1 MPMYKVCYL
10 YKHGEK
16 DPKDQ
21 AMQQTFC
28 CSKILK
34 QGALGRAL
42 VNFILEFKEL
52 IYMMNRITTQGLIT
66 TG

>member
-1 MPMYKVCYL
+1 MPMYKVCYV